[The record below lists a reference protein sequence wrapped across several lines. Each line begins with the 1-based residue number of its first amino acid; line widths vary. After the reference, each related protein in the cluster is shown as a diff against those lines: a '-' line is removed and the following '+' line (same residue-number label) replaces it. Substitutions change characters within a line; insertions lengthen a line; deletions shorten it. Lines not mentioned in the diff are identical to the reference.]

1 MTTFLT
7 LYISIKEGK
16 KVQSSKNLKQLILIN
31 CLIFAMINVA
41 CKQNKTKN
49 LCLLLKKIIS
59 PDFFYFKLKDEG
71 ETKKLEEYKLT

>member
-41 CKQNKTKN
+41 CKQNKTKKS
-49 LCLLLKKIIS
+49 LSPLKKNN
-59 PDFFYFKLKDEG
+59 
-71 ETKKLEEYKLT
+71 